1 MIIAVDGF
9 TMKARNDMSGGV
21 IIPDKET
28 AKKLNEL
35 ARHKQ
40 IVRLLADITAD
51 MTICELEG
59 WDRMEYINMLKGL
72 INSLG
77 TADTPQNER
86 RAEQCV

>member
-1 MIIAVDGF
+1 
-9 TMKARNDMSGGV
+9 MSGGV

-59 WDRMEYINMLKGL
+59 WDRMEYINQLKELMDSFGGEQMSKV
-72 INSLG
+72 NVCKNCPNCG
-77 TADTPQNER
+77 ADMRKR
-86 RAEQCV
+86 RAEQ